1 MIKYHSLDDQRYKVK
16 HSNIPNETTWLFWAK
31 NIELGSRRW
40 DWKFG
45 EKHFQFH
52 RRDPNTGTN
61 VCTFYPHGIYRYKM
75 LRIVT
80 WFHLELLN
88 AWPYSVDRRDYGIW
102 SLSDLTD
109 FWFLMKW
116 NINGKYQRAK
126 SKFTKVFF
134 NSWNRLKWH
143 FQRFDSFLDVRPNE
157 YKNCTIENFDRIYR
171 ENKKWRL
178 GTNMAS
184 RIPTVKLKIPGKSMG
199 NAGYRTSVTFK
210 L

>member
-1 MIKYHSLDDQRYKVK
+1 MRAKSKAKPRGR
-16 HSNIPNETTWLFWAK
+16 FWIFWGGGMK
-31 NIELGSRRW
+31 LS
-40 DWKFG
+40 K
-45 EKHFQFH
+45 
-52 RRDPNTGTN
+52 NTGTN

-80 WFHLELLN
+80 WFHLEFLN

-171 ENKKWRL
+171 ENKKGDLVKIWLVWNL
-178 GTNMAS
+178 GPGHFSRRRNLRVQGVTLDMA
-184 RIPTVKLKIPGKSMG
+184 
-199 NAGYRTSVTFK
+199 
-210 L
+210 

>member
-1 MIKYHSLDDQRYKVK
+1 
-16 HSNIPNETTWLFWAK
+16 
-31 NIELGSRRW
+31 
-40 DWKFG
+40 
-45 EKHFQFH
+45 
-52 RRDPNTGTN
+52 
-61 VCTFYPHGIYRYKM
+61 M

-80 WFHLELLN
+80 WFHLEFLN

-171 ENKKWRL
+171 ENKKMETWYKYDL
-178 GTNMAS
+178 GSLRWNWKFREKHGKC
-184 RIPTVKLKIPGKSMG
+184 RIPNFCYIQAIAFDLRYLPVAVVGT
-199 NAGYRTSVTFK
+199 
-210 L
+210 